1 MTLLPCLNE
10 TRSANGLIRLLL
22 ILEMP
27 LKIEFVFLT
36 EDCQVLKLSLFD
48 PRWPKTL
55 QINERMKLNDD
66 DKTSLMIDGSEV
78 DCVLLKHGPPG
89 AMDVEFRKN
98 QEIYGAFADQ
108 CSGNLDVTP
117 RKGARWA
124 GSSLTPV
131 ESFGPEST
139 RVLVRSLAFVFFIFM
154 NGVKIKF
161 FLQRGRT
168 LFIKFLLYL
177 CLNKKFCCFV

>member
-1 MTLLPCLNE
+1 MTWLSCLKFVTKFIVNE

-22 ILEMP
+22 ISQMP

-66 DKTSLMIDGSEV
+66 DKISLMIDGSEV

-108 CSGNLDVTP
+108 CSGNLDVTT
-117 RKGARWA
+117 REGARWA
-124 GSSLTPV
+124 GSSLIPV
-131 ESFGPEST
+131 ESFGPESP
-139 RVLVRSLAFVFFIFM
+139 RVMVRSLAFVFF
-154 NGVKIKF
+154 
-161 FLQRGRT
+161 FL
-168 LFIKFLLYL
+168 
-177 CLNKKFCCFV
+177 